1 MIEHELEKIK
11 RSFVRAKGC
20 CTEIACLLSIIKYYD
35 GNETIESLS
44 QWYIP
49 ESNQTLTALKQVAEH
64 IGMTAYLCQLDM
76 EQLAQK
82 RLPLIIFAK
91 NDFGEPDFAVCY
103 GLHEGRFIVWEP
115 QFGPMQ
121 YWPEEMKR
129 LWILGICMAV
139 YPSVGF
145 KTSCYLKWWELYSWS
160 RKIKKKLEHIKE
172 YISLEILPWFR
183 W

>member
-20 CTEIACLLSIIKYYD
+20 CTEIACLLTIIKYYD

-76 EQLAQK
+76 EQLDEDYN
-82 RLPLIIFAK
+82 LHDGNYDDYEEDDDDIFGDEA
-91 NDFGEPDFAVCY
+91 DHFQDYDDEFG
-103 GLHEGRFIVWEP
+103 L
-115 QFGPMQ
+115 
-121 YWPEEMKR
+121 
-129 LWILGICMAV
+129 
-139 YPSVGF
+139 
-145 KTSCYLKWWELYSWS
+145 
-160 RKIKKKLEHIKE
+160 
-172 YISLEILPWFR
+172 
-183 W
+183 